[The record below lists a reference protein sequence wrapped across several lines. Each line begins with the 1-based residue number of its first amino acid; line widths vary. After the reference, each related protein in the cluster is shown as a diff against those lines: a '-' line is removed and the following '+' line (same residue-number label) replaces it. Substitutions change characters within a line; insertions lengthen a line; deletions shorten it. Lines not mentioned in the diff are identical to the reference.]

1 MQLSNMLTQ
10 LRKDLDHVKNC
21 IKLLEQL
28 ERPEEEGRSRAA
40 VSAAGVARPP
50 TPRPEIS
57 LSTDQVSDEAPAVYS
72 QAREFVNSV

>member
-28 ERPEEEGRSRAA
+28 ERP
-40 VSAAGVARPP
+40 
-50 TPRPEIS
+50 
-57 LSTDQVSDEAPAVYS
+57 
-72 QAREFVNSV
+72 